1 MADTSLIIIPGRD
14 NSGPEHWQT
23 LWESKFFGCVRV
35 AQRDWAAPRREAW
48 VAGLHETIAAQPGP
62 VILIAHSL
70 GCITVAHWAAE
81 HGAPPAAVGRARKG
95 PGAGDVVAA
104 LLVAPPDLAR
114 PGADPAMVGSFL
126 PVPRA
131 RLPFRSV
138 MVAST
143 NDPYGSIGVARE
155 LAQAWGSEFVDV
167 GGLGHINAD
176 SNLRDWPQG
185 QSLLR
190 KLMLGRPV

>member
-23 LWESKFFGCVRV
+23 LWEGKFFGCVRV

-48 VAGLHETIAAQPGP
+48 VAGLEETVAAQPGP

-70 GCITVAHWAAE
+70 GCITVAHWAAQRV
-81 HGAPPAAVGRARKG
+81 APPAPAGRARKG
-95 PGAGDVVAA
+95 PGVAAA
-104 LLVAPPDLAR
+104 LLVAPPDLTR

-126 PVPRA
+126 PVPHS
-131 RLPFRSV
+131 RLPFRSIV
-138 MVAST
+138 VAST

-167 GGLGHINAD
+167 GALGHINAD

>member
-1 MADTSLIIIPGRD
+1 MADALG
-14 NSGPEHWQT
+14 EQVFW
-23 LWESKFFGCVRV
+23 CVRV

-48 VAGLHETIAAQPGP
+48 VAGLQETIAAQPGP
-62 VILIAHSL
+62 AILIAHSI

-81 HGAPPAAVGRARKG
+81 QVAPPVAAGRARKG
-95 PGAGDVVAA
+95 PGPGEVVAA
-104 LLVAPPDLAR
+104 LLVAPPDLTR
-114 PGADPAMVGSFL
+114 PGAAPDMVASFL
-126 PVPRA
+126 PVPRG

-138 MVAST
+138 VVASS
-143 NDPYGSIGVARE
+143 NDPYGSIGFAHDLAR
-155 LAQAWGSEFVDV
+155 AWGSEFVDV

-185 QSLLR
+185 QGLLR

>member
-35 AQRDWAAPRREAW
+35 SQRDWAAPRREAW
-48 VAGLHETIAAQPGP
+48 VAGLQETIAAQPGP
-62 VILIAHSL
+62 VILIAHSI
-70 GCITVAHWAAE
+70 GCITVAHWAAQ
-81 HGAPPAAVGRARKG
+81 HGTPPAAAERVRKG
-95 PGAGDVVAA
+95 PSPGEVVAA
-104 LLVAPPDLAR
+104 LLVAPPNLTR
-114 PGADPAMVGSFL
+114 PGADPAVAMSFQ
-126 PVPRA
+126 PVPRD

-138 MVAST
+138 VVAST
-143 NDPYGSIGVARE
+143 NDPNGSIGVARD

-167 GGLGHINAD
+167 GGLGHINAE

>member
-1 MADTSLIIIPGRD
+1 MAETSLIMVPGRD
-14 NSGPEHWQT
+14 NSGTEHWQT
-23 LWESKFFGCVRV
+23 LWERKFFGCVRV

-48 VAGLHETIAAQPGP
+48 VAGLQEAIAAQPGP
-62 VILIAHSL
+62 VILVAHSL
-70 GCITVAHWAAE
+70 GCITVAHWAA
-81 HGAPPAAVGRARKG
+81 ARVAPAAPAGRARKG

-104 LLVAPPDLAR
+104 LLVAPPDLSR
-114 PGADPAMVGSFL
+114 PGADPAMAASFL

-138 MVAST
+138 VVAST
-143 NDPYGSIGVARE
+143 NDPYGPIASARA
-155 LAQAWGSEFVDV
+155 LAEAWGSEFVDV

>member
-1 MADTSLIIIPGRD
+1 MPDTSLIIIPGRD

-35 AQRDWAAPRREAW
+35 AQRDWAAPRRDEW
-48 VAGLHETIAAQPGP
+48 VASLGETIAAQPGP
-62 VILIAHSL
+62 VILIAHSI
-70 GCITVAHWAAE
+70 GCITVAHWAAQ
-81 HGAPPAAVGRARKG
+81 HVTPVVPAGRARKG
-95 PGAGDVVAA
+95 PGPGEVVAA
-104 LLVAPPDLAR
+104 LLVAPPDLSR

-131 RLPFRSV
+131 KLPFRSV
-138 MVAST
+138 VVAST

-155 LAQAWGSEFVDV
+155 LAQAWESEFVDV

-190 KLMLGRPV
+190 KLMLGR

>member
-1 MADTSLIIIPGRD
+1 M
-14 NSGPEHWQT
+14 
-23 LWESKFFGCVRV
+23 V
-35 AQRDWAAPRREAW
+35 A
-48 VAGLHETIAAQPGP
+48 
-62 VILIAHSL
+62 
-70 GCITVAHWAAE
+70 
-81 HGAPPAAVGRARKG
+81 
-95 PGAGDVVAA
+95 
-104 LLVAPPDLAR
+104 
-114 PGADPAMVGSFL
+114 SFL

-138 MVAST
+138 VVAST
-143 NDPYGSIGVARE
+143 NDPYGSIDNARE